1 MQNQILILFC
11 INTFSAIGYSLI
23 APLYPMIAREKGVT
37 EFIVG
42 LIFSSFAVSNVL
54 IIPIIPKLV
63 TLIGKRKLFLYAVI
77 IEVNY

>member
-1 MQNQILILFC
+1 
-11 INTFSAIGYSLI
+11 
-23 APLYPMIAREKGVT
+23 MIAREKGVT